1 VCRRVGKDT
10 VRKVETILQKGTE
23 EQIRKLE
30 QAKTTFNSIAKQI
43 HDAEKRQEL
52 KLLNNNNNINI
63 KLIYGDF
70 TSILEKQIKAE
81 DHRLPVL
88 LLQYGIT

>member
-1 VCRRVGKDT
+1 MCRRVGKDT

-30 QAKTTFNSIAKQI
+30 QGKTTFNIIAKQI

-52 KLLNNNNNINI
+52 KLLNNNNNI

-70 TSILEKQIKAE
+70 TSILEKQTKAE